1 MATRPPS
8 SAYTR
13 PVQEITIVGGG
24 IAGLALAAR
33 LDPRR
38 FRVTLHE
45 QRTQLP
51 TVGTSLMMWPKAQEA
66 LAAVGILDAVRA
78 SSPALAVGSLRSA
91 AGDRWLVVPA
101 GGTIAVSRP
110 ELIRLLEAAV
120 PDSVRRE
127 TGRFEGVSP
136 KTHSL
141 KGSEV
146 LVGADGVGSVVR
158 RSVWGEATRPRLTPY
173 VAVRGVVPG
182 RLWED
187 HSGEYWGRGDLFGI
201 GPAAAG
207 TNWYASFHS
216 GLRPE
221 LGPGE
226 IDVGRA
232 LELARLRFDGH
243 AAAIREVLTSAET
256 GSTLAQRIWT
266 TPPLTGYIRGRV
278 ALVGD
283 AAHAMTPNLGRGA
296 CEAVIDAV
304 TLAGH
309 LNSRPVEAALRT
321 YGRER
326 LLRTQALR
334 LGSAGMMRLALAGR
348 LQPVRDLVLRT
359 ASGRRR
365 KSPPPSNQGC

>member
-1 MATRPPS
+1 MATWPLS
-8 SAYTR
+8 SAYTQ

-33 LDPRR
+33 LDAQR
-38 FRVTLHE
+38 FQVTLYE

-51 TVGTSLMMWPKAQEA
+51 AVGTSLMMWPKAQEA

-91 AGDRWLVVPA
+91 AGDPWLVVPA
-101 GGTIAVSRP
+101 GGTVAVSRP
-110 ELIRLLEAAV
+110 ELIRLLDSAV
-120 PDSVRRE
+120 PDSVRRV
-127 TGRFEGVSP
+127 TGRFEGASP
-136 KTHSL
+136 KANSS

-158 RSVWGEATRPRLTPY
+158 RSVWGESTRPRLTPY

-187 HSGEYWGRGDLFGI
+187 CSGEYWGRGDLFGI
-201 GPAAAG
+201 GPAAGG

-216 GLRPE
+216 GFRPE
-221 LGPGE
+221 LAPGE

-243 AAAIREVLTSAET
+243 AAAIREVLTTAET
-256 GSTLAQRIWT
+256 EATLAQRIWT
-266 TPPLTGYIRGRV
+266 TPPLAGYVRCRV

-304 TLAGH
+304 TLADH
-309 LNSRPVEAALRT
+309 LNSRPVDAALRA
-321 YGRER
+321 YGRQR

-334 LGSAGMMRLALAGR
+334 LGSAAMMRIALAGR
-348 LQPVRDLVLRT
+348 LQPVRDLVLR
-359 ASGRRR
+359 AAGGRRR
-365 KSPPPSNQGC
+365 KFPPPSN